1 MVSSS
6 GGRREHL
13 HEARFPGLLWAG
25 AVLLLAGP
33 PVGML
38 SAAAHAWERFL
49 VAILALALTGAG
61 AFLLRRT
68 WWALGFTGLAAGL
81 TAVRHIGPYAWAT
94 VLVLAALSAT
104 VAKLA
109 RRRAGAGIRLVD
121 GLWALLLMAL
131 LSAGVTLLTGLT
143 SPQLAE
149 RSTELILLV
158 YLVTPPLEVAAIL
171 LALGHAGA
179 VRSFLQRQYRWHPG
193 LGRQIAEGFTWG
205 IAIILLTTLV
215 VSLEARWFH
224 VAIQANNPFVYSP
237 GLAHPTW
244 LDAAALAGAVVV
256 LAPLAEEALFRGLV
270 YGGLRTRL
278 PTWLA
283 AVISAV
289 LFGGAHM
296 NASLFVPLVLAGL
309 ILAMVYERTHSLW
322 PSTVA
327 HATLNGISVFL
338 ALLVR

>member
-13 HEARFPGLLWAG
+13 HEDDGRAPRWVG
-25 AVLLLAGP
+25 AILLLAGP
-33 PVGML
+33 PVGL
-38 SAAAHAWERFL
+38 LTAAHAWERFL
-49 VAILALALTGAG
+49 AAVLALALTGAG

-68 WWALGFTGLAAGL
+68 WWALGLTGIAAAV
-81 TAVRHIGPYAWAT
+81 TATRHPGPYAWAA
-94 VLVLAALSAT
+94 VLVLSALSAL
-104 VAKLA
+104 VALLA
-109 RRRAGAGIRLVD
+109 RRRPGTGIRLTD
-121 GLWALLLMAL
+121 GLWALLLMVL
-131 LSAGVTLLTGLT
+131 LSTGVTLLTGLT
-143 SPQLAE
+143 SAQVAE

-158 YLVTPPLEVAAIL
+158 YLITPPLEVAAIL
-171 LALGHAGA
+171 LVLIHAGA
-179 VRSFLQRQYRWHPG
+179 MRSFLQRQYRWGAG
-193 LGRQIAEGFTWG
+193 LGRQLAEGFTWG

-215 VSLEARWFH
+215 VSLESKWFH
-224 VAIQANNPFVYSP
+224 VAIEANNPFVYSP
-237 GLAHPTW
+237 GLTHPTW
-244 LDAAALAGAVVV
+244 LDATALAAAVVV
-256 LAPLAEEALFRGLV
+256 LAPLAEEALFRGLL

-278 PTWLA
+278 PAWLA

-296 NASLFVPLVLAGL
+296 NASLFLPLALAGL

-327 HATLNGISVFL
+327 HATLNGISVLL